1 MVINAELQKWLAEK
15 VTTALSLEEQ
25 QVFNSILGKEAVS
38 EQLNRAWM
46 APPDYN
52 RKMDELKTKET
63 QLNQE
68 LQTHIANLNTWRDG
82 EQSKVNGQVSQL
94 QAQYERDV
102 AALRSQIEA
111 EGLQPSVAQPARP
124 NGSAPSAN
132 GQKYL
137 SQDDVNKLVQAELAK
152 AVFLPAVTAQIIEKH
167 RQLFGAV
174 PDMVKVTDVAY
185 RTSKSLDETWREMYK
200 IGDKEHEVAEA
211 AYNKRVEDDVSS
223 RLAKLQADGAM
234 NQQNF
239 TGRPE
244 PPSPI
249 RQMIAVQRQ
258 ADANSPLAI
267 PAPVLQQSE
276 GVNAAVEA
284 LRSGKFAV
292 KYPGQA

>member
-1 MVINAELQKWLAEK
+1 MPINAELQKWLTEK
-15 VTTALSLEEQ
+15 VTTTLSPEEQ
-25 QVFNSILGKEAVS
+25 QVFSSILGKEAVS

-52 RKMDELKTKET
+52 RKMDEIKTKET

-68 LQTHIANLNTWRDG
+68 LQTHIASLNQWRDG

-102 AALRSQIEA
+102 AALRAQIEA

-124 NGSAPSAN
+124 SGSAPSAN

-137 SQDDVNKLVQAELAK
+137 SSEDVNKLVQAELAK

-211 AYNKRVEDDVSS
+211 AYTKRVEDDVSS

-239 TGRPE
+239 SGRPE

-249 RQMIAVQRQ
+249 RQMIAAQRE
-258 ADANSPLAI
+258 ANANSPLAI

>member
-1 MVINAELQKWLAEK
+1 MPINAELQKWLTEK
-15 VTTALSLEEQ
+15 ITTTLSPEEQ
-25 QVFNSILGKEAVS
+25 QAFNTILGKEAVS

-52 RKMDELKTKET
+52 RKMDELKNKET
-63 QLNQE
+63 QLNAE
-68 LQTHIANLNTWRDG
+68 LQTHIANLNQWRDG

-111 EGLQPSVAQPARP
+111 EGLQPSVAQPVKP
-124 NGSAPSAN
+124 NGSTASTN

-137 SQDDVNKLVQAELAK
+137 SQDDVTKMVQAELAK
-152 AVFLPAVTAQIIEKH
+152 AVFLPAVNSQIIEKH

-185 RTSKSLDETWREMYK
+185 RTGKSLDETWREMYK

-211 AYNKRVEDDVSS
+211 AYNKRVEDDVSA

-249 RQMIAVQRQ
+249 RQMISAQRQ

-276 GVNAAVEA
+276 GVQAAVEA
-284 LRSGKFAV
+284 LRSGKFAA